1 MELIAEDKSG
11 KVKFTFEM
19 EINPAVMSLI
29 REDIDMMTDIAMQ
42 GADAIRSQM
51 QSRRKQG
58 QEHGM
63 MMHGHGMY
71 GHG

>member
-1 MELIAEDKSG
+1 
-11 KVKFTFEM
+11 
-19 EINPAVMSLI
+19 MSLI

-63 MMHGHGMY
+63 MMHGHE
-71 GHG
+71 

>member
-1 MELIAEDKSG
+1 MGLIAEDKSG

-58 QEHGM
+58 QGHGM
-63 MMHGHGMY
+63 MMHGHE
-71 GHG
+71 